1 MDDFLFRGSLAD
13 LDPDVAAL
21 VDLEALRQIRRL
33 NLIPSES
40 SVPLAVREAVGSVFH
55 NLYAEGYPD
64 DEWRAFSQDEILAA
78 DIRLAEYRRNSD
90 PRYYE
95 GTEFADIVES
105 LARRRAAELFATE
118 AIGADDLWVNVQ
130 ALSGAPANNAVYSA
144 LIEPGDT
151 LMGMDLLHGGH
162 LTNGS
167 PANRSGRVYNSVSYG
182 VDPQTELRDYDQIRD
197 LARQHR
203 PKIIVAG
210 FTSYP
215 YAPDW
220 AAFRAIAD
228 EVGAYL
234 LADISHVSGLA
245 AAGVFP
251 TPVGHAHVIS
261 FTTHKT
267 MTGPRGAAL
276 ITADPKIGRK
286 LDRAVFP
293 GEQGGPHVNAI
304 AGMAVAFKLAATEQ
318 FRALQRQIVANAMR
332 CLLYTSDAADDPLCV
347 DLGGRLIIKKKNITL

>member
-167 PANRSGRVYNSVSYG
+167 PANRSGRVYNSVS
-182 VDPQTELRDYDQIRD
+182 
-197 LARQHR
+197 
-203 PKIIVAG
+203 
-210 FTSYP
+210 
-215 YAPDW
+215 
-220 AAFRAIAD
+220 
-228 EVGAYL
+228 
-234 LADISHVSGLA
+234 
-245 AAGVFP
+245 
-251 TPVGHAHVIS
+251 
-261 FTTHKT
+261 
-267 MTGPRGAAL
+267 
-276 ITADPKIGRK
+276 
-286 LDRAVFP
+286 
-293 GEQGGPHVNAI
+293 
-304 AGMAVAFKLAATEQ
+304 
-318 FRALQRQIVANAMR
+318 
-332 CLLYTSDAADDPLCV
+332 
-347 DLGGRLIIKKKNITL
+347 